1 MSKVN
6 LSNIV
11 KSVRVGAKKH
21 SPEIL
26 TGLGIAGMV
35 STTVMAVT
43 ATPKAL
49 VLIEEEKR
57 RQNHDILEEAK
68 INGDDCKPITKL
80 HPKDVVRVT
89 WKCYI
94 PAAAT
99 CAVSIF
105 CLVGASSVNARRN
118 AALATAYSLS
128 ESAIKEYRDKVIET
142 IGEKKEKTVR
152 DAVAK
157 EKVEKNPVSN
167 SEVIITEKGNTLCY
181 DSLSGRYFK
190 SDIDKIKQ
198 GLNEANKDL
207 LNQSYLSLNDFYY
220 CLGLSN
226 ADIGFYIGWNI
237 AQGLIELDYSSQ
249 IAEDGNPCLVIDF
262 VNRPKYDYDKW
273 M

>member
-1 MSKVN
+1 MSKFD
-6 LSNIV
+6 LSKIV
-11 KSVRVGAKKH
+11 KSVKVGAKKH

-35 STTVMAVT
+35 STTIMAVG

-49 VLIEEEKR
+49 MLIEEEKR
-57 RQNHDILEEAK
+57 RQNSLNREE
-68 INGDDCKPITKL
+68 GDVYEPITKL
-80 HPKDVVRVT
+80 HPKDVVKVT

-99 CAVSIF
+99 CAASIF

-128 ESAIKEYRDKVIET
+128 ESAIKEYREKVIET
-142 IGEKKEKTVR
+142 VGEKKEKAVR

-157 EKVEKNPVSN
+157 ETVEKNPVSK
-167 SEVIITEKGNTLCY
+167 SEVIVTGKGNTLCY
-181 DSLSGRYFK
+181 DALSGRYFE

-198 GLNEANKDL
+198 ALNEANKDL

-220 CLGLSN
+220 LLGLSS
-226 ADIGFYIGWNI
+226 AEIGYVIGWNI
-237 AQGLIELDYSSQ
+237 GEGLIELEFSSQ
-249 IAEDGNPCLVIDF
+249 IAENGNPCLVIDF
-262 VNRPKYDYDKW
+262 TSRPKYDFDKW
-273 M
+273 L